1 MFSLNLSNKYEMFN
15 TNKKDKNS
23 FDSFGINYE
32 KLVFAKII
40 IILIIIFFTIKYN
53 YDKTKKFYKI
63 KGNAY
68 IYLMQISIIILG
80 LSTLF
85 VLVKTVKS
93 NFLSNIPIPI
103 LNILKRHH
111 YYLLIIIFVIYFI
124 FLGLIVE
131 VFHGN
136 SGKKINNVFKLVYS
150 KKITYVFFIFIVWFL
165 VSVTDKTSYTD
176 SRLLDYVSYK
186 KNNTKKEYNRRTL
199 IFLDTGLNYILLI
212 LLIYFMLYESNDIKY
227 KIKEKMNKKFGKKRS
242 LVSIRDNPEKTVL

>member
-23 FDSFGINYE
+23 FDSFGFKYE
-32 KLVFAKII
+32 ALVIAKII
-40 IILIIIFFTIKYN
+40 IIFTIIFSTIIYN
-53 YDKTKKFYKI
+53 KDKTKKFYNTE
-63 KGNAY
+63 GNTY

-85 VLVKTVKS
+85 VLVTVKS
-93 NFLSNIPIPI
+93 NLLSNIPISIPI
-103 LNILKRHH
+103 LNIFKRHH

-150 KKITYVFFIFIVWFL
+150 DKITYVFFIFIVWFL
-165 VSVTDKTSYTD
+165 VSLTDKTSDTD

-199 IFLDTGLNYILLI
+199 IFLDTCLNYILLI
-212 LLIYFMLYESNDIKY
+212 LLIYFMFYKSNDITD
-227 KIKEKMNKKFGKKRS
+227 ITEKMNNKLGIGVS
-242 LVSIRDNPEKTVL
+242 LLGIKQIPVL

>member
-23 FDSFGINYE
+23 FDSFGFKY
-32 KLVFAKII
+32 KALVITKII
-40 IILIIIFFTIKYN
+40 VICIIIFSTIIYN
-53 YDKTKKFYKI
+53 KDKVQGFYSI
-63 KGNAY
+63 EGNIY

-103 LNILKRHH
+103 LKIFKRHH

-124 FLGLIVE
+124 FLGLIVN
-131 VFHGN
+131 VSHGD
-136 SGKKINNVFKLVYS
+136 SGKKINNILKLVYFEN
-150 KKITYVFFIFIVWFL
+150 IIYVFFIFIVWFL
-165 VSVTDKTSYTD
+165 VSLTDKTADTD

-186 KNNTKKEYNRRTL
+186 KNNTKKEYNRRIL

-212 LLIYFMLYESNDIKY
+212 LLIYFMFYKSNDIKD
-227 KIKEKMNKKFGKKRS
+227 KMNNIKGNMINKFCKNG
-242 LVSIRDNPEKTVL
+242 LL